1 MPADLGVAEFCTFLG
16 AYLPSVKEMRL
27 VRREGAKH
35 QCLVFL
41 RLDSVKQAAL
51 FYKDFNGK
59 PVRVAQHIST
69 LFCPSARAHR
79 QVNTSTKCTMSAPL
93 RCSSR
98 RWSLTS
104 SATWSSSRTWRSFR
118 ETRQSRYTLRQV
130 HPCVSRSEL
139 PCHES
144 KSWDRLCIKV
154 AYTVS
159 GQTELPTCPV
169 CLDRLD
175 QHISGGVV
183 TTVRLLCLL

>member
-41 RLDSVKQAAL
+41 RLNSVKQAAL

-59 PVRVAQHIST
+59 PVRVAHHTSI
-69 LFCPSARAHR
+69 LFRPSARAPR
-79 QVNTSTKCTMSAPL
+79 RVNRSTKFTVSAPL

-104 SATWSSSRTWRSFR
+104 SATWSSSRTWKSFR
-118 ETRQSRYTLRQV
+118 ETTQSRFTLRQV
-130 HPCVSRSEL
+130 HPCVSMSDEI
-139 PCHES
+139 
-144 KSWDRLCIKV
+144 KS
-154 AYTVS
+154 
-159 GQTELPTCPV
+159 
-169 CLDRLD
+169 
-175 QHISGGVV
+175 
-183 TTVRLLCLL
+183 